1 MTPGSHTLPAQ
12 TTGTKLAFL
21 ARAPRFLFFT
31 GKGGVG
37 KTSIAC
43 ASAIRLAEGGASVLL
58 VSTDPA
64 SNVGQVF
71 GVTIGNTV
79 TAIDAVPGLAAL
91 EIDPEQA
98 VQDYRERIVGPVR
111 GLLPAAE
118 VASIEEQLS
127 GACTTEIA
135 SFNEFTDLLTDAA
148 WTAAYDHIV
157 FDTAPTGHTIR
168 LLQLPGDW
176 TEFLNTGKGDPS
188 CLGPLSGLD
197 KQRAVYAQAVAAL
210 GDPER
215 TRLVLVARAQ
225 RSTLAEAARTH
236 DELAALGMSRQYL
249 VVNGVLPGLGAE
261 LPGSGRVAPLERGN
275 SSAVGQLGAET
286 ETGAGDRLAVAIRRR
301 EQRALDERDPALA
314 ALPTDYLP
322 LQAVNMVG
330 LPALRSLLPTAA
342 LGAPDAEVPRLGRVA
357 PAHRGNSSAEGQLE
371 EGDHANADLADAH
384 LRSLVDAIA
393 ADGHGLVMLMGKGGV
408 GKTTLAAAIAV
419 ALAERGFDVHLSTT
433 DPAAHLADTLAGG
446 LDTLE
451 VSRIDPA
458 VEIEN
463 YTEHVLRTTG
473 AHLDEQGLAM
483 LREDLRSPCTE
494 EIAVFQAFS
503 RVTREAKRK
512 FVVLDTAPTGHTLLL
527 LDATGSYHR
536 EIERQMGTGMHFVTP
551 MMKLQ
556 DPAQTKVILVTLA
569 ETTPVL
575 EAAGLQDDLR
585 RAGIEPWAWIV
596 NTSIAAAAPAS
607 DLLRRRAANEL
618 PEIRAVRTRYA
629 ARTAIVPLLAVE
641 PVGIPALAALSA
653 APA

>member
-1 MTPGSHTLPAQ
+1 MSLGSATLSDTDARVAP
-12 TTGTKLAFL
+12 AFL
-21 ARAPRFLFFT
+21 TDAPRFLFFT

-43 ASAIRLAEGGASVLL
+43 ASAIRLAVSGASVLL

-71 GVTIGNTV
+71 GVSIGNTV
-79 TAIDAVPGLAAL
+79 TPIAAVPGLAAL

-98 VQDYRERIVGPVR
+98 VEQYRERIVGPVR

-176 TEFLNTGKGDPS
+176 TEFLTAGKGDPS
-188 CLGPLSGLD
+188 CLGPLSGLE

-225 RSTLAEAARTH
+225 QSTLAEAARTH
-236 DELAALGMSRQYL
+236 AELAAMGMARQYL
-249 VVNGVLPGLGAE
+249 VVNGVLPGEA
-261 LPGSGRVAPLERGN
+261 ADDPL
-275 SSAVGQLGAET
+275 AA
-286 ETGAGDRLAVAIRRR
+286 AIRRR
-301 EQRALDERDPALA
+301 EQRALDARDPTLVD
-314 ALPTDYLP
+314 LPTDYLP
-322 LQAVNMVG
+322 LMATNMVG
-330 LPALRSLLPTAA
+330 LPALRALLPHAA
-342 LGAPDAEVPRLGRVA
+342 APTTDLPASGRAA
-357 PAHRGNSSAEGQLE
+357 PAHRGSSSEAGQVGE
-371 EGDHANADLADAH
+371 
-384 LRSLVDAIA
+384 RSLAALVDQIA

-408 GKTTLAAAIAV
+408 GKTTLAAAVAV
-419 ALAERGFDVHLSTT
+419 ALADRGFAVHLTTT
-433 DPAAHLADTLAGG
+433 DPAAHLSDTLSGELAN
-446 LDTLE
+446 LE

-458 VEIEN
+458 VEVER
-463 YTEHVLRTTG
+463 YTEHVLATKG
-473 AHLDEQGLAM
+473 AQLDEQGLDM

-503 RVTREAKRK
+503 RVTREAKNK

-536 EIERQMGTGMHFVTP
+536 EVSRQMGSTMHFVTP

-556 DPAQTKVILVTLA
+556 DPAQTKVLLVTLA

-596 NTSIAAAAPAS
+596 NNSIAAAAPTSA
-607 DLLRRRAANEL
+607 LLQRRAANEL
-618 PEIRAVRTRYA
+618 PEIDEVCSRLAE
-629 ARTAIVPLLAVE
+629 RTAIVPLLPEE
-641 PVGIPALAALSA
+641 PIGIPALAALSRA
-653 APA
+653 